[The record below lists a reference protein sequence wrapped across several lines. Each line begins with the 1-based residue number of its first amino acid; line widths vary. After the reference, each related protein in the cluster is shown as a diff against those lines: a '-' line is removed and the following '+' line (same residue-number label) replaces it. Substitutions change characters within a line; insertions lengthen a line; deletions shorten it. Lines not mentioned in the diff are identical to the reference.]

1 MSEDDTGRP
10 AAPLA
15 RAVRKVSR
23 SSFLSCI
30 PGIIKQ
36 PAGAGPGHRMHTLPH
51 PTEAQLCSLTRN
63 YCTLHHHSA
72 HSVVFALCSGSGRWE
87 IWI

>member
-23 SSFLSCI
+23 SSFLMLHPWHHQAASRCRAR
-30 PGIIKQ
+30 P
-36 PAGAGPGHRMHTLPH
+36 PNAHTSPSDRGTAVLPD
-51 PTEAQLCSLTRN
+51 S
-63 YCTLHHHSA
+63 
-72 HSVVFALCSGSGRWE
+72 
-87 IWI
+87 